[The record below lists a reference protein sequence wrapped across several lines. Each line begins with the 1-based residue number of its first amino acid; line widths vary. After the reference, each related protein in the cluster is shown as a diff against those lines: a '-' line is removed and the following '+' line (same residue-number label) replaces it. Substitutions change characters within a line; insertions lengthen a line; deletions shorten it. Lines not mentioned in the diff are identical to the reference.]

1 MIDNCQLT
9 IVNRDDPRPQTPD
22 PRPNMP
28 VTQQNITDWY
38 QSEFKLFE
46 QRINGGSTNPVH
58 QLRRKAIDRFV
69 KTGFPTTR
77 DEDWR
82 FTNTA
87 PLARTNFV
95 AADPGTMQG
104 VTLDEVA
111 KYLLPNTEGLRCVFV
126 DGVYSPKLS
135 SLGALPD
142 GVTLLSLKE
151 AIRRQDPVALAHLG
165 RLATTE
171 DSAFTALQ
179 SAFLQDGL
187 FMHVTD
193 GTVLEKPIHAVFFAT
208 RAQHPQA
215 IHPRL
220 LVVTGNRTRVS
231 LVESYGGSAD
241 ARYFTNVVSEVSI
254 GEGAFFYNDILQVES
269 PGAFHVASRYMTQG
283 GKSTM
288 VANTITLG
296 GGWVRNT
303 VQTKFTG
310 EEAECTLNGL
320 ALASG
325 EQLVDNHTVIDHATP
340 RCGSHELYKS
350 ILDGKAHG
358 VFNGKIFVRQD
369 AQKTDARQTNK
380 TLLLSDEATIDTKPQ
395 LEIFADDVKC
405 THGATVGQ
413 LDEDQVFYLRARGI
427 DLQSAR
433 DILTFAFAA
442 DVVDRVHIPALRDIL
457 ESLLHSRLQQ
467 GRITATLQ

>member
-1 MIDNCQLT
+1 MTSD
-9 IVNRDDPRPQTPD
+9 
-22 PRPNMP
+22 
-28 VTQQNITDWY
+28 QQNTTNWY
-38 QSEFKLFE
+38 QSEFNAFE
-46 QRINGGSTNPVH
+46 QRLNGGSENPLH
-58 QLRRKAIDRFV
+58 QLRRKAMERFV
-69 KTGFPTTR
+69 KAGFPSTR
-77 DEDWR
+77 NEDWR

-87 PLARTNFV
+87 PLARLNFA
-95 AADPGTMQG
+95 AADPESVQRI
-104 VTLDEVA
+104 TLNDIA
-111 KYLLPNTEGLRCVFV
+111 RYLLPTREGQRLVFV
-126 DGVYSPKLS
+126 DGMFSQKLS
-135 SLGALPD
+135 SLDGLPKGA
-142 GVTLLSLKE
+142 TLLSLRD
-151 AIRRQDPVALAHLG
+151 AIRKRHPVVLAQLG
-165 RLATTE
+165 RLASYE
-171 DSAFTALQ
+171 ENAFTALQ

-187 FMHVTD
+187 FVHLAD
-193 GTVLEKPIHAVFFAT
+193 GTVLDHPIHAVFFGTA
-208 RAQHPQA
+208 ANQPQA

-220 LVVTGNRTRVS
+220 LVVMGDRTRLS
-231 LVESYGGSAD
+231 LVETYGGAAE
-241 ARYFTNVVSEVSI
+241 ARSFTNLVGEVSS
-254 GEGAFFYNDILQVES
+254 GKESFFYNDILQVES

-283 GKSTM
+283 EKST
-288 VANTITLG
+288 VAASTITLG

-325 EQLVDNHTVIDHATP
+325 DQMVDNHTVIDHATP

-413 LDEDQVFYLRARGI
+413 LDEDQLFYLRARGI
-427 DLQSAR
+427 DLQTAR

-442 DVVDRVHIPALRDIL
+442 DVVDRIHVPALRDIL
-457 ESLLHSRLQQ
+457 ESLLHTRLQQ
-467 GRITATLQ
+467 GRITTTHQ